1 MGLGFRIF
9 WEKDLKGFFFFF
21 FFFFSG
27 LESFILDEKRKGT
40 KINSVLIVL

>member
-9 WEKDLKGFFFFF
+9 WEKDLKGFFF

-40 KINSVLIVL
+40 KINSVLIGL